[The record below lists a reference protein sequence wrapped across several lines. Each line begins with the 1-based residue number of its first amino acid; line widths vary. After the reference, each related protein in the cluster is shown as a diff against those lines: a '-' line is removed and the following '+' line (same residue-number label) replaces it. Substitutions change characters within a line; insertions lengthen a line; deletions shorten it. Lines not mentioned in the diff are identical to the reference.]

1 MTSVTI
7 VPIAVENG
15 GTMYRAICGQHQSSG
30 TTAGAALD
38 ALNMQLAN
46 DQRGTLVVVQDRR
59 PDLLFPAES
68 QARLRELMA
77 EWNQSRVLGTPFDT
91 SRKAELESLVD
102 AELAAAAQ
110 RAANAI
116 QEADA

>member
-1 MTSVTI
+1 
-7 VPIAVENG
+7 
-15 GTMYRAICGQHQSSG
+15 
-30 TTAGAALD
+30 
-38 ALNMQLAN
+38 
-46 DQRGTLVVVQDRR
+46 
-59 PDLLFPAES
+59 
-68 QARLRELMA
+68 LRELMA